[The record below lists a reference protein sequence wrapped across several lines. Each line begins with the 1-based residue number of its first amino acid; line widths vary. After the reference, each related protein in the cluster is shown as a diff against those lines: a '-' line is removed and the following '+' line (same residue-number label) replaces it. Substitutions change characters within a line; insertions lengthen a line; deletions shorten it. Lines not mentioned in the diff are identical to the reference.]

1 MMIHQYFLIFPPMF
15 FQTIPSDLLFFAES
29 SDVDFAYMD
38 ADVKFWGSPVT
49 MVALGNKWDPQVRS
63 NNHGMTIPST
73 KNGDHIKHPNCM
85 VPIVWN
91 FLTKPWFRLGGV

>member
-1 MMIHQYFLIFPPMF
+1 MF
-15 FQTIPSDLLFFAES
+15 FSDNPSDLRFFAES

-73 KNGDHIKHPNCM
+73 KNMIILNT
-85 VPIVWN
+85 PIAWSQLCGNSLLSHGFV
-91 FLTKPWFRLGGV
+91 